1 MLTCT
6 NEFLG
11 AFGRQLLL
19 ERALNLLFD
28 LLFVGGPLLLDL
40 GVSLLLLLLL
50 ALPLGSVL
58 LAARS
63 SLLRACLALVHVLRA
78 RSISGVLPTPLGPRL
93 RLGTG
98 LGGPSG
104 RALLL
109 GVLLLLVLRVL
120 PVVVALLSL
129 RLLSA
134 TRSLHR
140 I

>member
-40 GVSLLLLLLL
+40 CIPLLLLLL
-50 ALPLGSVL
+50 ALPLGAVL
-58 LAARS
+58 LAACS
-63 SLLRACLALVHVLRA
+63 SLLRARLALVHVLRA
-78 RSISGVLPTPLGPRL
+78 RSISGVLPTLLGPRL
-93 RLGTG
+93 GLGTG